1 MTRETVDVLVIGA
14 GIAGASAA
22 ALLAETQTVVMLER
36 EVAPGM
42 HSTGR
47 SAALFSEI
55 YGGVAVRALSRAS
68 RDFLYNPP
76 PGFAEAPIVRPRG
89 ALHIASETQIDA
101 LDAFCALPDVAPA
114 IQRLGADEARAL
126 CNILR
131 LDYVA
136 AGALETGSADVDV
149 DLLHQGYLRQ
159 FKARGGRLVV
169 NAEVTGLCHGPEGWT
184 IDTPG
189 QTYQA
194 ATVVNAAGAWADEI
208 AILAGAH
215 TVGLQPGRRTALIVD
230 APAGSG
236 SEDWPMVIDVDEQF
250 YFRPSGGA
258 LMLSPADETPSAPC
272 DAQPDEWDIA
282 VAIDRVQTATTLDV
296 RQVRHRWAG
305 LRSFTPDRNP
315 VVGYAA
321 DRPGFFWLAGQ
332 GGYGIQTAPAMAR
345 LACALVLGAPVPDD
359 LARFGVEAAALDPNR
374 TAP

>member
-136 AGALETGSADVDV
+136 AGT
-149 DLLHQGYLRQ
+149 
-159 FKARGGRLVV
+159 KAIC
-169 NAEVTGLCHGPEGWT
+169 A
-184 IDTPG
+184 
-189 QTYQA
+189 
-194 ATVVNAAGAWADEI
+194 
-208 AILAGAH
+208 
-215 TVGLQPGRRTALIVD
+215 
-230 APAGSG
+230 S
-236 SEDWPMVIDVDEQF
+236 S
-250 YFRPSGGA
+250 
-258 LMLSPADETPSAPC
+258 
-272 DAQPDEWDIA
+272 
-282 VAIDRVQTATTLDV
+282 
-296 RQVRHRWAG
+296 
-305 LRSFTPDRNP
+305 
-315 VVGYAA
+315 
-321 DRPGFFWLAGQ
+321 RPGADAWWS
-332 GGYGIQTAPAMAR
+332 MR
-345 LACALVLGAPVPDD
+345 
-359 LARFGVEAAALDPNR
+359 R
-374 TAP
+374 